1 MNTEI
6 TIRNVQILR
15 SGLSQRGFVSPHTL
29 LSIADNLASKNA
41 IVRYLGARIGRISK
55 LYHSDLCDNRLDLR
69 CNITFPRSL
78 IVLADMVKDK
88 ALYPACVIS
97 THENEAWLSEI
108 FFVKEEF
115 REFNEQEPINLSQML
130 DLVNN
135 IAKSDA
141 PANPQ
146 GDTPYI
152 YAPGMDND
160 DIANWLNHIVSNLN
174 TVDARKGRI
183 KSLEEDCK
191 GLKCELGEIETFLSK
206 TIRA

>member
-6 TIRNVQILR
+6 TIRDVQLIR
-15 SGLSQRGFVSPHTL
+15 SGYYIRGFVSAHTL

-41 IVRYLGARIGRISK
+41 IVKYQGARVGRISK
-55 LYHSDLCDNRLDLR
+55 LHHSDLCDGNLELR

-115 REFNEQEPINLSQML
+115 REFDEQEPINLSQML

-135 IAKSDA
+135 
-141 PANPQ
+141 
-146 GDTPYI
+146 
-152 YAPGMDND
+152 
-160 DIANWLNHIVSNLN
+160 
-174 TVDARKGRI
+174 
-183 KSLEEDCK
+183 
-191 GLKCELGEIETFLSK
+191 
-206 TIRA
+206 